1 LDPQTRDRDRTGIGV
16 DAVDTDVVQYLIIRV
31 EGADDRRTSRSVV
44 TAVRVLASS
53 GRSSGAK

>member
-1 LDPQTRDRDRTGIGV
+1 LDPQTRDRDKTGIGV

-44 TAVRVLASS
+44 TGVRVLASS